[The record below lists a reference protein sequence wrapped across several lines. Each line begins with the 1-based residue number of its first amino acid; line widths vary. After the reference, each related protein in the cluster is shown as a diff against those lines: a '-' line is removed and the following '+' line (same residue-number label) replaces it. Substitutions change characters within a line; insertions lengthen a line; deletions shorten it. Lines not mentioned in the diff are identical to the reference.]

1 MKIRSQGFPWS
12 RVLMVLL
19 VFVAGFIA
27 HDVRSHGGFSDSI
40 TALYLQ
46 KSGVSAVSQQAW
58 RKVSHYSHQGIK

>member
-12 RVLMVLL
+12 KALMVLL

-27 HDVRSHGGFSDSI
+27 HDVRSHGTFADST

-46 KSGVSAVSQQAW
+46 KSGVTAVSQQVW
-58 RKVSHYSHQGIK
+58 RKGSHYSQQGIK